1 MSVNRG
7 KSFPIASIF
16 VNREVRQRR
25 EVTNVEE
32 LAESIA
38 RTGFLIHPITIRK
51 SGELVVGERRY
62 RACQLL
68 GWTSIDV
75 QFLED
80 LDEVALHLVELEEN
94 IARVNLEW
102 KDECLALKRYH
113 ELRAAQDAE
122 WSIQKTA
129 DALGVSESTTR
140 KKIEV
145 AKELTE
151 RPTELLVNAPQ
162 LSTAINI
169 ATRAKERRA
178 ASALSSDLF
187 KAPTPE
193 KPVAPL
199 LNVDFHEWSRSYDG
213 PKFNLIH
220 CDFPYGVGMDK
231 SDQGSGKEFAT
242 YADTRDVYFALL
254 DTLSSSMERVVAD
267 SAHLIFWF
275 SMDYYQLTLERLTA
289 MGWRVNPFPLV
300 WYKSDNIGI
309 LPDAN
314 RGPRRI
320 YETAFFASR
329 GDRLVVKAVSNV
341 VSAPGGNKEI
351 HMNEKPI
358 EMLAKFMEMVCDEN
372 SFVLDP
378 TAGSA
383 NALRA
388 AKRLGAASVL
398 GLERDPEFFRRAV
411 EAWA

>member
-1 MSVNRG
+1 MDIARG
-7 KSFPIASIF
+7 KSFPIDAIF
-16 VNREVRQRR
+16 VNREARQRR

-51 SGELVVGERRY
+51 TGELVAGERRY
-62 RACQLL
+62 RACKLL

-80 LDEVALHLVELEEN
+80 LDETALHLVELEEN

-113 ELRAAQDAE
+113 ELRAASEAE
-122 WSIQKTA
+122 WNFAKTA
-129 DALGVSESTTR
+129 EALGTSESIIR
-140 KKIEV
+140 KKLEV

-151 RPTELLVNAPQ
+151 RPTDLLAAAPK

-169 ATRAKERRA
+169 ATRARERRA
-178 ASALSSDLF
+178 ASAGAELMR
-187 KAPTPE
+187 APEPA
-193 KPVAPL
+193 KPAAPL
-199 LNVDFHEWSRSYDG
+199 LNVDFHEWSRDYAG

-231 SDQGSGKEFAT
+231 SDQGAGKEFAT
-242 YADTRDVYFALL
+242 YADSRDVYFALL
-254 DTLSSSMERVVAD
+254 DTLSTSMERVVAP

-341 VSAPGGNKEI
+341 VAAPGGNKEI

-358 EMLAKFMEMVCDEN
+358 EMLTKFMEMCCDEN

-398 GLERDPEFFRRAV
+398 GLERDPEFFRRAC